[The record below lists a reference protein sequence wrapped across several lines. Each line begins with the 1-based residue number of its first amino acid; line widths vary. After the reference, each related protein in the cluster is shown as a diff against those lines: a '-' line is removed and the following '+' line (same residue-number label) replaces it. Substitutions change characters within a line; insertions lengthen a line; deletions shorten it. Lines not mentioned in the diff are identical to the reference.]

1 MSEISNES
9 SSYFYINEP
18 AIDMRLNPT
27 YDSQIVSQAL
37 LSEKIEVQI
46 IIYGLI
52 KFPYA
57 RKSIGIL
64 P

>member
-1 MSEISNES
+1 MQN
-9 SSYFYINEP
+9 
-18 AIDMRLNPT
+18 RRRV
-27 YDSQIVSQAL
+27 IVL
-37 LSEKIEVQI
+37 LGRAKIRDTSEKIEVQI